1 MLLKTSIFQE
11 QFHNKAERVCI
22 KTRSPSASL
31 PSITVKWPIEN
42 QKFKRRTKVC
52 NIWQHLVTDTGLLFK
67 SLRLNW
73 ILVLWGLSQFFSV
86 NVQWTL
92 SFVTPSFSRDTSFQ
106 ATQNLVAEKFLR
118 NLWIFYFYQCSTE
131 GRPLFRE
138 GHFSLDPK
146 PGFDLQP
153 GDTLAVKKWLITK
166 IVDKFKCLLVTMVTA
181 FKTWTIPFLMM
192 YCTYGNS
199 THSVN
204 IAGR

>member
-1 MLLKTSIFQE
+1 MQYLTTSSDWYWVAFYVLE
-11 QFHNKAERVCI
+11 I
-22 KTRSPSASL
+22 KLNFGPL
-31 PSITVKWPIEN
+31 
-42 QKFKRRTKVC
+42 RTKPV
-52 NIWQHLVTDTGLLFK
+52 FP
-67 SLRLNW
+67 
-73 ILVLWGLSQFFSV
+73 V

-106 ATQNLVAEKFLR
+106 ATQNLVAENFLR

-131 GRPLFRE
+131 GTPLFRE

-146 PGFDLQP
+146 PGFDLQS

-199 THSVN
+199 TPSVN